1 MFTKKR
7 RQIKKTKITNRKRKT
22 QKKGRNGRKMTK
34 RNKHSRK
41 FRTRRNK
48 KYSGGGT
55 WIDVDNDNTFNDD
68 DECPICLNRFSETPD
83 LAIYKT
89 DCGHI
94 FHNNCLN
101 RSCITA
107 ERAGNDLVCPFC
119 RADLE
124 TEDSMQCTDVY
135 AFRNKRLYA
144 PALDPTNRAI
154 YESQPEVDDDDN
166 EIINENPQVEQ
177 PHGAQGAVPDVGAQG
192 AVPDVGDIPHNN
204 DDANIGQVR
213 RIYDEEDEE
222 EVFRDVNPVVGRCY
236 DHVEATRREGI
247 YPNIRYFAPSLNR
260 VYVGRFVREERRG
273 FGDGQQIYAIF
284 VDNNGQERRVQYS
297 YGGNTCFIEVPCP

>member
-68 DECPICLNRFSETPD
+68 DECPICLNRFSDTPD

-101 RSCITA
+101 RTCLTA
-107 ERAGNDLVCPFC
+107 ETAGNDLVCPSC
-119 RADLE
+119 RADLD

-135 AFRNKRLYA
+135 AFRNKTLDTSN
-144 PALDPTNRAI
+144 LDPRNRTI
-154 YESQPEVDDDDN
+154 YDAQPDVDENDN
-166 EIINENPQVEQ
+166 EIINEDPEEEQ
-177 PHGAQGAVPDVGAQG
+177 PHGAQG

-213 RIYDEEDEE
+213 RIYDEEDDEEE
-222 EVFRDVNPVVGRCY
+222 EVFRNVYPVVGRCY
-236 DHVEATRREGI
+236 DHVELTRREGE
-247 YPNIRYFAPSLNR
+247 YPNERYFAPSSNR
-260 VYVGRFVREERRG
+260 VYVGRFIRQERYG
-273 FGDGQQIYAIF
+273 FGDGGQIYAIF
-284 VDNNGQERRVQYS
+284 ADNNGQERRVRYS
-297 YGGNTCFIEVPCP
+297 YEGNTCFIEVPCP

>member
-1 MFTKKR
+1 MFTKRR
-7 RQIKKTKITNRKRKT
+7 RQYKKKHITNRKRKT
-22 QKKGRNGRKMTK
+22 QKRKRNGRKMTK

-48 KYSGGGT
+48 KYSGGGN
-55 WIDVDNDNTFNDD
+55 WIDVDNDDTFNAD
-68 DECPICLNRFSETPD
+68 DECPICLNRFSDTPE

-101 RSCITA
+101 RTCFIA
-107 ERAGNDLVCPFC
+107 ERAGNDPVCPYC
-119 RADLE
+119 RTDLE

-135 AFRNKRLYA
+135 AFRNKT
-144 PALDPTNRAI
+144 LDTSGLSATNRAI
-154 YESQPEVDDDDN
+154 YEAQPDVDENDN
-166 EIINENPQVEQ
+166 EIINENPDEEQ
-177 PHGAQGAVPDVGAQG
+177 PQGAAPDVRA
-192 AVPDVGDIPHNN
+192 IPANN
-204 DDANIGQVR
+204 DDDDIGPVM
-213 RIYDEEDEE
+213 RIPDEEDEE

-236 DHVEATRREGI
+236 DHVEATRREGR
-247 YPNIRYFAPSLNR
+247 YPNIHYFAPTLNR
-260 VYVGRFVREERRG
+260 VNVGRFVREERRG

-297 YGGNTCFIEVPCP
+297 YGGDTCFIERPCP

>member
-1 MFTKKR
+1 MPTKR

-22 QKKGRNGRKMTK
+22 QKKITRSRRKMTK
-34 RNKHSRK
+34 RNRNNKK

-48 KYSGGGT
+48 KYFGGGN
-55 WIDVDNDNTFNDD
+55 WIDNNTLSP
-68 DECPICLNRFSETPD
+68 DEECSICLEQFSETPQ
-83 LAIYKT
+83 LAVYET
-89 DCGHI
+89 DCGHK

-101 RSCITA
+101 RTCITA
-107 ERAGNDLVCPFC
+107 ERAGNDLVCPIC

-124 TEDSMQCTDVY
+124 TEYGMQCTDVY
-135 AFRNKRLYA
+135 AFRNKRLDA
-144 PALDPTNRAI
+144 VLDATNRAI
-154 YESQPEVDDDDN
+154 YEAQPAVDENDN
-166 EIINENPQVEQ
+166 EIINENLEVEQ
-177 PHGAQGAVPDVGAQG
+177 PQG

-204 DDANIGQVR
+204 DDNIGQVR

-222 EVFRDVNPVVGRCY
+222 EVSRDVNPVVGRCY
-236 DHVEATRREGI
+236 DHVEATRREGR

-297 YGGNTCFIEVPCP
+297 YGGDTCFIELPCP

>member
-1 MFTKKR
+1 MFTKRR

-22 QKKGRNGRKMTK
+22 QKNGRNGRKITKKITK

-55 WIDVDNDNTFNDD
+55 WIDVDNDDTFYAD
-68 DECPICLNRFSETPD
+68 DECPICFQTFSDTQN

-89 DCGHI
+89 YCGHI

-101 RSCITA
+101 RVCDSARGTPRCPICRSELEKA
-107 ERAGNDLVCPFC
+107 AIGNEPA
-119 RADLE
+119 RADCNEVHDFASKELG
-124 TEDSMQCTDVY
+124 
-135 AFRNKRLYA
+135 N
-144 PALDPTNRAI
+144 PNILDKKNREI
-154 YESQPEVDDDDN
+154 YDAQPEIVENDN
-166 EIINENPQVEQ
+166 EEPGIFEQ
-177 PHGAQGAVPDVGAQG
+177 PHGVVPDI
-192 AVPDVGDIPHNN
+192 GDIPHNN
-204 DDANIGQVR
+204 DDDDIGPVR

-222 EVFRDVNPVVGRCY
+222 EVFHHVNPVVGRCY
-236 DHVEATRREGI
+236 DHVEASRREGI

-273 FGDGQQIYAIF
+273 SGDGQQIYAIF

-297 YGGNTCFIEVPCP
+297 FGGDTCFIERPCP

>member
-1 MFTKKR
+1 MFTKRR

-22 QKKGRNGRKMTK
+22 QKKRRNGRKMTK

-55 WIDVDNDNTFNDD
+55 WIDLDNDNTFNAD
-68 DECPICLNRFSETPD
+68 DECPICFQSFSETPD

-101 RSCITA
+101 RTCITA
-107 ERAGNDLVCPFC
+107 ERAGNDLRCPIC

-135 AFRNKRLYA
+135 AFRNKTLDTSS
-144 PALDPTNRAI
+144 LDPRNRTI
-154 YESQPEVDDDDN
+154 YDAQPNVDENDN
-166 EIINENPQVEQ
+166 EIINEDPEEEQ
-177 PHGAQGAVPDVGAQG
+177 PQPAVPDVENL
-192 AVPDVGDIPHNN
+192 PPNPLEP
-204 DDANIGQVR
+204 VR
-213 RIYDEEDEE
+213 RIPDEEDE
-222 EVFRDVNPVVGRCY
+222 D
-236 DHVEATRREGI
+236 
-247 YPNIRYFAPSLNR
+247 
-260 VYVGRFVREERRG
+260 
-273 FGDGQQIYAIF
+273 
-284 VDNNGQERRVQYS
+284 
-297 YGGNTCFIEVPCP
+297 

>member
-1 MFTKKR
+1 MFTKRR

-22 QKKGRNGRKMTK
+22 QKKGRNGRKITKKITK

-55 WIDVDNDNTFNDD
+55 WIDVDNDDTFNAA
-68 DECPICLNRFSETPD
+68 DECPICFQTFSGTPN

-89 DCGHI
+89 YCGHI

-101 RSCITA
+101 EACEAARGVPSCPICRRELEKA
-107 ERAGNDLVCPFC
+107 AIGNEPA
-119 RADLE
+119 RADCSE
-124 TEDSMQCTDVY
+124 VHDFAS
-135 AFRNKRLYA
+135 K
-144 PALDPTNRAI
+144 ALDNPNILGEKNREI
-154 YESQPEVDDDDN
+154 YDAQPELVENDN
-166 EIINENPQVEQ
+166 EEPGIFEQ
-177 PHGAQGAVPDVGAQG
+177 PHG
-192 AVPDVGDIPHNN
+192 AVPDVGDIPHINY
-204 DDANIGQVR
+204 DDDDYYEDIEPVM
-213 RIYDEEDEE
+213 RIPDEEDEE

-236 DHVEATRREGI
+236 DHVEATRREGR
-247 YPNIRYFAPSLNR
+247 YPNIRYFAPTLNR
-260 VYVGRFVREERRG
+260 VNVGRFVREERRG

-297 YGGNTCFIEVPCP
+297 YGGDTCFIERPCP